1 MYFGDEVAQSA
12 GASGHHTW
20 GFGFDSH
27 WGWSADITNGLMIV
41 YTCYDLSC
49 NECTWFVLI
58 YFKNFMIAK
67 LCLNIDDGHYSN
79 IISPLL
85 IMLGTWWRNRLGR
98 KVSIPGALGSIPPE
112 DDPLISVIQC
122 RFDLYWMNNS
132 KKNWNL
138 VRKCFCIKIRGQNGV
153 DSWKIRCKKSLFTV
167 PLNNHSSCAS
177 RVS

>member
-20 GFGFDSH
+20 GLRFDSH

-67 LCLNIDDGHYSN
+67 LCLNIDDDHYSN

-85 IMLGTWWRNRLGR
+85 ILLGTWWRNRLGR
-98 KVSIPGALGSIPPE
+98 KVSVSGALGSIPPE
-112 DDPLISVIQC
+112 DDPLISVILYIKSVFQC
-122 RFDLYWMNNS
+122 RFDLYWMNNF
-132 KKNWNL
+132 KKNFINI
-138 VRKCFCIKIRGQNGV
+138 VQHVCFCCTNI
-153 DSWKIRCKKSLFTV
+153 
-167 PLNNHSSCAS
+167 
-177 RVS
+177 